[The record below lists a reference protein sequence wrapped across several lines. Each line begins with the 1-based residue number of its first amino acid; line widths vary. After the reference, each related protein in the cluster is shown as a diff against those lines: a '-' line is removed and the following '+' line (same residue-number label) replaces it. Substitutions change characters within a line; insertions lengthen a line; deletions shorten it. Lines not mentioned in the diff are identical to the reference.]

1 MFHKII
7 NLIKN
12 NYNLKNSY
20 AIINKL
26 NKNDFK
32 IINIFIKLNIIKKIK
47 KNKNYFLIH
56 FKYLNSNDVVFN
68 SIKNFYKPSK
78 PYLLTLKEIKKINKK
93 NNNIFILSTN
103 KGLMTNFEA
112 EENKIG
118 GLLIL
123 FIHI

>member
-1 MFHKII
+1 MFYKIT

-20 AIINKL
+20 LNIIKL

-32 IINIFIKLNIIKKIK
+32 ILDIFMKLNIIKLIK
-47 KNKNYFLIH
+47 KKKNEYQLYL
-56 FKYLNSNDVVFN
+56 KYVNSDIVFGK
-68 SIKNFYKPSK
+68 IKNFNKPSK
-78 PYLLTLKEIKKINKK
+78 PYFITLKEIKKVNKK
-93 NNNIFILSTN
+93 KNNIFILSTN

-112 EENKIG
+112 EKNNIG

-123 FIHI
+123 TIRI